1 MVLPDLRSLS
11 ELFQLLARILPH
23 QLMQLIARDAIPAQ
37 QRFVDQRRENR
48 WNVGTLERW
57 NVPPGNGLRRLD
69 RTSAPKHRQP
79 REDLSLF
86 WREQVPGVLER
97 RPHAA
102 LSLRDSPELDRQYRQ
117 AALNRV
123 GDHLAGAR
131 GHSGGGQLDRQR

>member
-1 MVLPDLRSLS
+1 MVLPDLRSLP

-48 WNVGTLERW
+48 WNVGPLRQAQGRLLERW

-102 LSLRDSPELDRQYRQ
+102 LS
-117 AALNRV
+117 
-123 GDHLAGAR
+123 
-131 GHSGGGQLDRQR
+131 